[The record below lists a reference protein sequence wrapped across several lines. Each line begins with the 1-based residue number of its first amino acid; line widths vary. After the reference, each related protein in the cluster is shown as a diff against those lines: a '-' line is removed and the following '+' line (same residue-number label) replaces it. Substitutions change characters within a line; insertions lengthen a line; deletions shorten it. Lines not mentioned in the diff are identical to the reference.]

1 MNSLTMGVRG
11 GMNLVR
17 IVHRRRDPRRALMVA
32 LLVCALVSCSGGSDG
47 IDSTRTP
54 LAGDVDVCQLIRASR
69 MEQIFGEPVVRYY
82 RSHHPAKST
91 GSWPEGMCNIYFTT
105 RILDSISIEYTG
117 LDYFP
122 QLNNYGGTTFEEA
135 YNGPDTMPFT
145 PASGVEGRGAT
156 WGGSVLMW
164 RYPDGTFLKIYMFEH
179 GPSSDGPTDWTDRM
193 IELFEVIGGPL
204 QEQLSSTRGYSTADP
219 RYPPS

>member
-1 MNSLTMGVRG
+1 MKILVLGVWR

-17 IVHRRRDPRRALMVA
+17 IVHRRRDPRCALMAA

-54 LAGDVDVCQLIRASR
+54 LAGDVDVCQLIGASR
-69 MEQIFGEPVVRYY
+69 LEQIFGEPVVRYY

-91 GSWPEGMCNIYFTT
+91 GSWPEGMCSIYFTS
-105 RILDSISIEYTG
+105 RKLSIISIKYTG

-122 QLNNYGGTTFEEA
+122 RLTDYGGTTFEEA

-145 PASGVEGRGAT
+145 PASGVEGRGGRRGAA
-156 WGGSVLMW
+156 
-164 RYPDGTFLKIYMFEH
+164 RY
-179 GPSSDGPTDWTDRM
+179 
-193 IELFEVIGGPL
+193 
-204 QEQLSSTRGYSTADP
+204 
-219 RYPPS
+219 